1 MIITDAPSLPT
12 RSRKRTPT
20 WAVIGVLSL
29 CGTVVALQQTM
40 VVPLLPDFPG
50 ILGVSSDDASWLVTA
65 TLLTSAVATPIMSR
79 LADMFGKRLMM
90 IVCMVAMTVGSIIA
104 AVGGAYLTLIIG
116 RSLQGFA
123 AALIPIGISIMRDEL
138 PREKVGSA
146 VALMSATLGIG
157 SALGLPMSG
166 IIYENLG
173 WAAIFWISAAAGVAL
188 IGGVLTLVPESTV
201 RTQGRFDYLGALLLT
216 IALTALLLAISKG
229 GSWGWGS
236 EQVIVLFVVAAGALL
251 IWFPYELKVG
261 QPLVDLRTSARRAV
275 LLTNIASVLIGFAMF
290 ANLLLTTQQLQLPV
304 STGYGFGLP
313 VITAGLAMVPSGL
326 AMVLFAPV
334 SGRLINR
341 YGGRITRSVVRG
353 NAIDVERPDHGW
365 GRQLTRP

>member
-1 MIITDAPSLPT
+1 MITTEAPSLPI

-90 IVCMVAMTVGSIIA
+90 IVCMVAMTLGSVVA
-104 AVGGAYLTLIIG
+104 AAGGAYLTLIVG

-157 SALGLPMSG
+157 SAMGLPLSG
-166 IIYENLG
+166 IIYQHLG
-173 WAAIFWISAAAGVAL
+173 WHAIFWTSAAAGMAL
-188 IGGVLTLVPESTV
+188 IVAVLAVVRESAI
-201 RTQGRFDYLGALLLT
+201 RTGGRFDYVGAILLSV
-216 IALTALLLAISKG
+216 ALTSLLLAISKG
-229 GSWGWGS
+229 TDWGWTS
-236 EQVIVLFVVAAGALL
+236 EPTIVLLLAAAVV
-251 IWFPYELKVG
+251 
-261 QPLVDLRTSARRAV
+261 
-275 LLTNIASVLIGFAMF
+275 LT
-290 ANLLLTTQQLQLPV
+290 
-304 STGYGFGLP
+304 
-313 VITAGLAMVPSGL
+313 
-326 AMVLFAPV
+326 
-334 SGRLINR
+334 
-341 YGGRITRSVVRG
+341 
-353 NAIDVERPDHGW
+353 
-365 GRQLTRP
+365 

>member
-1 MIITDAPSLPT
+1 MITTEAPSLPI

-90 IVCMVAMTVGSIIA
+90 IVCMVAMTLGSVVA
-104 AVGGAYLTLIIG
+104 AAGGAYLTLIVG

-157 SALGLPMSG
+157 SAMGLPLSG

-173 WAAIFWISAAAGVAL
+173 WEAIFWISAGAGVAL
-188 IGGVLTLVPESTV
+188 IGGGVAP
-201 RTQGRFDYLGALLLT
+201 GAGT
-216 IALTALLLAISKG
+216 TG
-229 GSWGWGS
+229 PPPGP
-236 EQVIVLFVVAAGALL
+236 FFFPRAGALAA
-251 IWFPYELKVG
+251 PG
-261 QPLVDLRTSARRAV
+261 AV
-275 LLTNIASVLIGFAMF
+275 LFPSVGCCCPWGGPRCSWQFPGVAVGGGAANGFSCCWWSRRGRCSSGFPTNSRSA
-290 ANLLLTTQQLQLPV
+290 TPW
-304 STGYGFGLP
+304 STCGP
-313 VITAGLAMVPSGL
+313 PPAGPCCS
-326 AMVLFAPV
+326 PT
-334 SGRLINR
+334 S
-341 YGGRITRSVVRG
+341 
-353 NAIDVERPDHGW
+353 RPCW
-365 GRQLTRP
+365 